1 MNKPLARI
9 RTFLLLLPVTLLLAA
24 CDDEEP
30 PGYLKV
36 SPSATTLVAGVGESD
51 RREITVTNKWRKQ
64 AKVTLPTLPA
74 DLAWEGASNTCG
86 AFLAP
91 GASCS
96 ATLVFTPTDAY
107 LKEYVVEV
115 DDPDHADD
123 PAFELTLDSRPQ
135 SWSGVRYMHD
145 EGPAEGSVVARDAAG
160 NVYLAGKTRA
170 MSADSN
176 QVVQGLFVTRY
187 NRDGSR
193 GWTKILHAGS
203 ERSIWPPEE
212 MVAGNG
218 QVCFTHPLWYRRSL
232 TLVEVSTVL
241 RCLQADSGKVNWSHE
256 LAAPDANWRQRSALA
271 MATNGDLLVGDSQG
285 TDDAPALHLYRYSPT
300 GKLQWK
306 RSYGGAM
313 AVVGLAAT
321 SSGFALAAAARG
333 DVFDLGL
340 ADGSYNGVV
349 ARLTNDGTPLWA
361 TEVGRV
367 LPEESLDM
375 IAGIAVAADDTVYTT
390 VARTE
395 DDPEKLA
402 AAAMLQVRLVSVSGD
417 GNTRWTTTLP
427 LTGTGGFGYSV
438 AVSDDGQRVFV
449 GGVVLQGTST
459 IDALPGLEG
468 PGQGGGLLAAYDA
481 SGVLDRIDMLWTADD
496 GWVVVSDVGVMPD
509 GGLLAAGSTSRYHL
523 DGSNLP
529 AGILP
534 KPSGEI
540 PKAAF
545 VARYPPDGMVD

>member
-1 MNKPLARI
+1 MSKAPARI
-9 RTFLLLLPVTLLLAA
+9 RTFLLLLPATLLLAA

-36 SPSATTLVAGVGESD
+36 SPSAATLVAGVGESD
-51 RREITVTNKWRKQ
+51 RQEITVTNKWRKQ

-74 DLAWEGASNTCG
+74 DLAWEGASNSCG

-96 ATLVFTPTDAY
+96 ATLVFTPADAY
-107 LKEYVVEV
+107 LKEHVVEV

-123 PAFELTLDSRPQ
+123 PAFQLTLDSRPQ
-135 SWSGVRYMHD
+135 SWRGVRYMHD
-145 EGPAEGSVVARDAAG
+145 EGPAEGSVVARDTAG
-160 NVYLAGKTRA
+160 NVYLAGKSRA
-170 MSADSN
+170 MSAESN

-193 GWTKILHAGS
+193 AWTKILRAGS
-203 ERSIWPPEE
+203 EQSIWPPED
-212 MVAGNG
+212 MVAGSG
-218 QVCFTHPLWYRRSL
+218 QVCFTHPLWYQRSL
-232 TLVEVSTVL
+232 MVVEVSTVL
-241 RCLQADSGKVNWSHE
+241 RCLQADTGQLRWSQE

-271 MATNGDLLVGDSQG
+271 MAANGDLLVGDSQG
-285 TDDAPALHLYRYSPT
+285 TDAAPALRLYRYSPT

-306 RSYGGAM
+306 RSYGGVM
-313 AVVGLAAT
+313 TVVGLAAT
-321 SSGFALAAAARG
+321 ASGFALAAASQG

-340 ADGSYNGVV
+340 ADGGYHGVV
-349 ARLTNDGTPLWA
+349 ARLTDNGTPLWA

-367 LPEESLDM
+367 LPEESVSM

-390 VARTE
+390 VSRNE

-402 AAAMLQVRLVSVSGD
+402 AAAMQQVRLVSVSGD
-417 GNTRWTTTLP
+417 GNTRWTATLP

-481 SGVLDRIDMLWTADD
+481 SGALDRIDMLWTADD
-496 GWVVVSDVGVMPD
+496 GWVAVSDVDVMPD
-509 GGLLAAGSTSRYHL
+509 GGLLAAGLSWRYHL

-534 KPSGEI
+534 RPSGEI

-545 VARYPPDGMVD
+545 VARYRPDGTLD

>member
-96 ATLVFTPTDAY
+96 ATLVFAPTDAY

-285 TDDAPALHLYRYSPT
+285 TDDTPALHLYRYSPT

-417 GNTRWTTTLP
+417 GNTRWTATLP